1 MTLKLDY
8 NEQQITT
15 QMPDNFDNLIKKIQ
29 ILFNINLE
37 QLSTMNL
44 IYIDEDN
51 EEIII
56 SNDEDFNNFKETVEN
71 GEAINTIFCKMNN
84 NINKTMD
91 NNDILN
97 IECLNIDKPNNDE
110 ELINSII
117 LNEKEPDNEKLNELE
132 KKEELIK
139 KQMKEIKL
147 DFNSNDIELENVNYI
162 NKIEEINLENDI
174 ENILEKK
181 EKENNEKL
189 RLFKEQNEKELEK
202 SIIVEQMNIYKSK
215 INEDYLKKLEN
226 EMNQKKNEIIEKSN
240 IEKKLLEEQLNKI
253 KLEKEEQIKEL
264 NKKKEELNL
273 NKLEEE
279 IKNLQKEKIKQINE
293 QKKIE
298 DENKK
303 LKEAQIKLDKVN
315 KLKLEEIN
323 KLKQNEIEAQKT
335 QEESLIKLDEIK
347 KSKEEI
353 LKEINLY
360 EKEKRENAKKVM
372 AEKKK
377 VENERKKREK
387 IKKQQKEKEENN
399 RKKREEMEKKH
410 IEREKKLIEATKTL
424 SEKLN
429 KQIET
434 NEKNKNIFEEK
445 SKKKEEDLKKKYEK
459 NLINESKINIQEK
472 IQEGIENYK
481 KQNENCIGVNLNI
494 NELNEDQLQSNID
507 ILNEQ
512 KSQFQNAVK
521 EMKGEIIKEMNL
533 KYSNI
538 LQQKIIEIH
547 KSIYENIQKQN
558 QTILENYIKKFN
570 DKEEQRQLENSKLS
584 QIIISDK
591 NKIGKSVCK
600 TVHKNIKCEHCFMEP
615 IVGFRYKCA
624 TCSNYNLCE
633 KCEEANEDSQNHPHD
648 FIKIRNEERNNNA
661 NDEECVSDKK
671 IELNALEEIN
681 LEKDEEEEKYSYN
694 LITKELDFY
703 VSNTAKNEE
712 INLTLENNGD
722 LTWPENETK
731 LICNTDESLIGFN
744 QVTLSSLKNGQ
755 QEEITIELNIPSN
768 LPSNENKVYIDF
780 NVKGENY
787 GNKIILNVIITTEP
801 EAFRKKYNLDKEDF
815 NDQIIIDTIRKYE
828 NWNVA
833 FEKLIDS

>member
-1 MTLKLDY
+1 
-8 NEQQITT
+8 
-15 QMPDNFDNLIKKIQ
+15 
-29 ILFNINLE
+29 
-37 QLSTMNL
+37 
-44 IYIDEDN
+44 
-51 EEIII
+51 
-56 SNDEDFNNFKETVEN
+56 
-71 GEAINTIFCKMNN
+71 
-84 NINKTMD
+84 
-91 NNDILN
+91 
-97 IECLNIDKPNNDE
+97 
-110 ELINSII
+110 
-117 LNEKEPDNEKLNELE
+117 
-132 KKEELIK
+132 
-139 KQMKEIKL
+139 
-147 DFNSNDIELENVNYI
+147 
-162 NKIEEINLENDI
+162 
-174 ENILEKK
+174 
-181 EKENNEKL
+181 
-189 RLFKEQNEKELEK
+189 
-202 SIIVEQMNIYKSK
+202 
-215 INEDYLKKLEN
+215 
-226 EMNQKKNEIIEKSN
+226 
-240 IEKKLLEEQLNKI
+240 
-253 KLEKEEQIKEL
+253 
-264 NKKKEELNL
+264 
-273 NKLEEE
+273 
-279 IKNLQKEKIKQINE
+279 
-293 QKKIE
+293 
-298 DENKK
+298 
-303 LKEAQIKLDKVN
+303 
-315 KLKLEEIN
+315 
-323 KLKQNEIEAQKT
+323 
-335 QEESLIKLDEIK
+335 
-347 KSKEEI
+347 
-353 LKEINLY
+353 
-360 EKEKRENAKKVM
+360 M

-661 NDEECVSDKK
+661 NDDECISDKI
-671 IELNALEEIN
+671 IEYNELEEIN
-681 LEKDEEEEKYSYN
+681 LDKDEEDKYSYN
-694 LITKELDFY
+694 LITKELDFHI
-703 VSNTAKNEE
+703 SNSSTNEE
-712 INLTLENNGD
+712 IWLTLEND
-722 LTWPENETK
+722 CKLTWPEKETK
-731 LICNTDESLIGFN
+731 LICNTEESLIGFN
-744 QVTLSSLKNGQ
+744 EVILPPIKSGQ
-755 QEEITIELNIPSN
+755 HEDIKIELNIPSEIP
-768 LPSNENKVYIDF
+768 LKEYKVYIDF
-780 NVKGENY
+780 NVKGKNY
-787 GNKIILNVIITTEP
+787 GNKIILNAIIEP
-801 EAFRKKYNLDKEDF
+801 EVEVFRKKYSLDKEVF
-815 NDQIIIDTIRKYE
+815 SEQKIIDAIRAKATWDEAISYLF
-828 NWNVA
+828 N
-833 FEKLIDS
+833 S